1 MVRIRHR
8 RRDRALIQLGERDR
22 EIVAAWFVL
31 LLAAAAGLSFFSVQQ
46 YAASDCPTTLA
57 MPRFLHR
64 PRAVTADWEDPACP
78 SGLCSHMLS
87 AHERDDESGDQAER
101 ADDPATAYSGEHQ
114 MPLDPIENTGK
125 ERGELL
131 CS

>member
-8 RRDRALIQLGERDR
+8 RRERTLFQLGERDR

-31 LLAAAAGLSFFSVQQ
+31 LLAAAAELSFLSVQQ

-57 MPRFLHR
+57 ISRVLHR
-64 PRAVTADWEDPACP
+64 PLAVREDWENSACP
-78 SGLCSHMLS
+78 SGLCSHTVS
-87 AHERDDESGDQAER
+87 AHERDDESGGAAER
-101 ADDPATAYSGEHQ
+101 ADDPAAVYSGEHQ
-114 MPLDPIENTGK
+114 MPPDPTKITGK
-125 ERGELL
+125 GQGDLV